1 MDRTATASRPARKSA
16 SSVWKRG
23 PSPHYRWKPRSGANA
38 AKSSTAT
45 ATTATDKA
53 RPYVGRFAPTPSGD
67 LHLGS
72 LYTAVASFLDARAH
86 GGRWLLRIE
95 DLDPPREVAGS
106 ADGILRTL
114 KAFGFEWDGEIVR
127 QRDRTQLYVDALQ
140 TLQAGNLT
148 FQCSCSRLQLED
160 ESSYPGT
167 CRVRPSNSRV
177 PTATR
182 LRVEQGTILFC
193 DRIQGTYR
201 QDVAGAV
208 GDVILR
214 RRDQI
219 FAYLLAVV
227 VDDAAQGVTHVVRGA
242 DLLDNTPR
250 QIYLQRVLELPQP
263 AYAHVPVLT
272 EPDDTKLAKSR
283 RSVRLAADSV
293 LPQLMSVFSLLGLA
307 PPEGLAGAGL
317 AQVWNWAIGHWDV
330 RHVPKRLNA
339 RITDQQTPE

>member
-1 MDRTATASRPARKSA
+1 
-16 SSVWKRG
+16 
-23 PSPHYRWKPRSGANA
+23 
-38 AKSSTAT
+38 
-45 ATTATDKA
+45 
-53 RPYVGRFAPTPSGD
+53 

-95 DLDPPREVAGS
+95 DLDRPREVPGS

-114 KAFGFEWDGEIVR
+114 EAFGFEWDGEIVC
-127 QRDRTQLYVDALQ
+127 QRDRTRLYVDALQ
-140 TLQAGNLT
+140 TLEARSLT

-160 ESSYPGT
+160 ETRYPGT
-167 CRVRPSNSRV
+167 CRVRPAASSV

-182 LRVEQGTILFC
+182 LRVDQGSILFR
-193 DRIQGTYR
+193 DRIQGSYR
-201 QDVAGAV
+201 QDLAAAV
-208 GDVILR
+208 GDVILK

-227 VDDAAQGVTHVVRGA
+227 VDDGAQGVSHVVRGA

-250 QIYLQRVLELPQP
+250 QIYLQGLLGLPLP

-283 RSVRLAADSV
+283 RSVRADADAA
-293 LPQLMSVFSLLGLA
+293 LPQLLAVFSMLGLA
-307 PPEGLAGAGL
+307 PPDPLAGGSLNDAW
-317 AQVWNWAIGHWDV
+317 AWAIGQWNV
-330 RHVPKRLNA
+330 EKVPKRLNM
-339 RITDQQTPE
+339 RVNG